1 MICYLTTATYFL
13 YFFIVLYY
21 TFFFQSITLAQS
33 YLHVSIPHVDPFS
46 FTSPYKVVVNSAGNA
61 LTFLNLMPNLS
72 CGEHPINCSGCQ
84 LVHAPVSVL
93 LFFFYSLVFKFTFIT
108 SVKSPL
114 ISSHFY
120 FLRWIL
126 LLGKQCVPRLLEGTC
141 VNSWNGNAQSFWNRK
156 CFLKLK

>member
-1 MICYLTTATYFL
+1 MLLSKCNIFL
-13 YFFIVLYY
+13 VFLHCVILHIL
-21 TFFFQSITLAQS
+21 FQSITLAQS
-33 YLHVSIPHVDPFS
+33 YLHVSIPRVDPFS
-46 FTSPYKVVVNSAGNA
+46 FTSPNKVVVNSAGNA

-72 CGEHPINCSGCQ
+72 CGEHPIYCSGCQ

-93 LFFFYSLVFKFTFIT
+93 FFYSLVFKFTFIT

-120 FLRWIL
+120 FPRCIL

-141 VNSWNGNAQSFWNRK
+141 VNS
-156 CFLKLK
+156 

>member
-93 LFFFYSLVFKFTFIT
+93 LFFFIHLFSSSHLSHQY
-108 SVKSPL
+108 SPL
-114 ISSHFY
+114 LFPLIFI
-120 FLRWIL
+120 FQ
-126 LLGKQCVPRLLEGTC
+126 GVF
-141 VNSWNGNAQSFWNRK
+141 SF
-156 CFLKLK
+156 

>member
-33 YLHVSIPHVDPFS
+33 YLHVSIPRVDPFS
-46 FTSPYKVVVNSAGNA
+46 FTSPNKVVVNSAGNA

-72 CGEHPINCSGCQ
+72 CVNCSGCQ

-93 LFFFYSLVFKFTFIT
+93 LFFFLFTCFQVHIYH
-108 SVKSPL
+108 
-114 ISSHFY
+114 ISKVPSY
-120 FLRWIL
+120 FLSFLFSKVNSPFRKTMCSKAFRRDLCEL
-126 LLGKQCVPRLLEGTC
+126 LKWQRTELLEQKMF
-141 VNSWNGNAQSFWNRK
+141 S
-156 CFLKLK
+156 